1 MYGDDPM
8 RNSIQSQRGSAIIM
22 AIMLM
27 TMMVAVGLAAY
38 SFVDTQQAESVRERQ
53 RESSFNLAEAALNSQ
68 SFVLSRRWAGA
79 VTAYATTTPTC
90 SNSAGAAIQCPD
102 PAQLTSTYNSP
113 DYAAGATWKT
123 TVYDDR
129 GLAANSQSPFYDAAI
144 IEAKNGTG
152 GDVTPHWDANAN
164 NKVWVKAETVVRGR
178 ARTLVALVQVQENV
192 EFLPKRVILAGQFE
206 LTPNGNGVYIQTNP
220 DATSQHPVTLRCQI
234 NNPSCAEFTPDKKNP
249 QLDPPGAITGGEFV
263 GKDALE
269 DDVKDRLK
277 ERAIADGKFFDGVCP
292 ADTQLTGKVVWVQG
306 CSLGKYTHNNI
317 WNSAAKPGILI
328 WADGVLELGGNS
340 TFWGIVYHLNNGNS
354 SDNEV
359 LRLRGGLTIHGGA
372 FVDGP
377 GGIDVGSNRVNITYD
392 EAAFVGVSSY
402 GNAAIVQNSWRD
414 ITGG

>member
-1 MYGDDPM
+1 M
-8 RNSIQSQRGSAIIM
+8 RRNLQSERGTAIVM
-22 AIMLM
+22 AIVLM

-38 SFVDTQQAESVRERQ
+38 SFVDTQQKASVQERQ

-79 VTAYATTTPTC
+79 ASSFATTTPTC
-90 SNSAGAAIQCPD
+90 SKSTGVAVQCPD
-102 PAQLTSTYNSP
+102 PAQLAAAYNTP
-113 DYAAGATWKT
+113 DYAVGSTWKT

-129 GLAANSQSPFYDAAI
+129 GSAAGSSSPFYDSAI
-144 IEAKNGTG
+144 IEAKAAG
-152 GDVTPHWDANAN
+152 GLDVTPHWDANHN
-164 NKVWVKAETVVRGR
+164 NVVWVKAETVVRGR

-206 LTPNGNGVYIQTNP
+206 LTPNGNGVYIKTNP
-220 DATSQHPVTLRCQI
+220 DATSQHPVTLRCAI

-249 QLDPPGAITGGEFV
+249 QLDPPGAIVGGDFV

-269 DDVKDRLK
+269 DDVKERLK
-277 ERAIADGKFFDGVCP
+277 ERAIADGTFYDGVCP
-292 ADTQLTGKVVWVQG
+292 TDEQLTGKVVWVQG
-306 CSLGKYTHNNI
+306 CALGKYTKNNI
-317 WNSAAKPGILI
+317 WNSPTSSGILM
-328 WADGVLELGGNS
+328 WADGVLELGGKS
-340 TFWGIVYHLNNGNS
+340 DFYGIVYHLNNSNS

-392 EAAFVGVSSY
+392 DNAFVGVSSY
-402 GNAAIVQNSWRD
+402 GSASIVQNSWRD